1 MVAFADVVDQV
12 FARDISTNFAVIP
25 PALLFPKVTLNGGSA
40 ALSQILDA
48 VNRPYFVLVLGVR
61 CEEYWI

>member
-1 MVAFADVVDQV
+1 MVALTNIIDQE
-12 FARDISTNFAVIP
+12 FARHFLSDFAVVP
-25 PALLFPKVTLNGGSA
+25 PALLFPKVALDGGSA
-40 ALSQILDA
+40 ALFQVLHA

>member
-25 PALLFPKVTLNGGSA
+25 PALLFPKVALEGGCA
-40 ALSQILDA
+40 ALSQGIYA
-48 VNRPYFVLVLGVR
+48 VD
-61 CEEYWI
+61 

>member
-1 MVAFADVVDQV
+1 MVALTNVIDQE
-12 FARDISTNFAVIP
+12 FARHLLSDFAVVP